1 MTPHRALVRAAYHEF
16 QIATA
21 YSTGTMPDVENRPTR
36 GKFAP
41 EVERYLS
48 GTYPPRWFVD
58 EELGFRL
65 DQGPSLVW
73 TQRVLALTNA
83 RAMRTLGVD
92 APTRFTYPRRKS
104 CSTLS

>member
-16 QIATA
+16 QIASA

-36 GKFAP
+36 GRFSP

-48 GTYPPRWFVD
+48 GTYPPRWFVE
-58 EELGFRL
+58 EELGFAL
-65 DQGPSLVW
+65 DQGPSLAW

-83 RAMRTLGVD
+83 RALKALGHE
-92 APTRFTYPRRKS
+92 APLRVTYPKRRS
-104 CSTLS
+104 Q